1 MADFRW
7 QYLAPMPQL
16 QLRQNALIDVL
27 LNFFLKFALIYL
39 TVSTDCHETIY
50 PKRNPRFR
58 SN

>member
-1 MADFRW
+1 MAKFSW
-7 QYLAPMPQL
+7 HCLTLVQQL